1 MTRSK
6 AQRKGGAVHDRPPR
20 HHHLHRLNRSTW
32 ALAALLLL
40 SLVLRLWGIH
50 DRLPDP
56 ALGINLVS
64 DTSVEENDR
73 TTMTYAWTMWRGG
86 TRPLDL
92 NPHTGGWPALSFY
105 VALLLQVLYYCYHSL
120 LTGGASAYDFA
131 RHVQSSPDQLFLFAR
146 VVSSFLGVLTVFLSY
161 RAAVPFVGQWGGLA
175 TGLLL
180 ATNPL
185 HIATSQHIGDP
196 NVLALLFVLL
206 AIPPILGISK
216 GDRLR
221 NSVEAGAM
229 IGLAGACKY
238 VPLVLLLPYFLA
250 HSASARGLRGPA
262 RWRPIV
268 AGLAATAVAFFLASP
283 FLLLDWGTTLHD
295 LDAQRNSVLSAWV
308 GQSSAMIALP
318 RYLAVTLPS
327 IMGWPAYAL
336 ALLGCILLF
345 RRGTQERLLL
355 SVAAVLVAAVGVL
368 MIAQARYVLPAIPVL
383 FVATAI
389 GVQAV
394 PAWVVRSESAG
405 TPRALVTALL
415 IVGSAIWGMPSLI
428 AARHA
433 AGLPDSRHL
442 ARSWINQFIPARA
455 PMALDQ
461 YGPAF
466 NTKGHERST
475 VVWPFYATRAS
486 LVEAAYH
493 LEWLDGID
501 FYVHSG
507 EISRRYAADAARYPI
522 EAEFYRRLQRQSE
535 VAWKS
540 DARTTSGP
548 AIEVLKLPRSVSTR
562 AARDSLW
569 STIAPK
575 LTIRDQIS
583 RWCLVMSEDFYLS
596 GDLERAEEWGER
608 GLTIPVPS
616 TARQLYSTLGLAE
629 IGLGKVDA
637 FERTARGGVAA
648 YPEDSQLHLFL
659 GMAMQQRGDAR
670 GAIAHYRE
678 SLRLNPDQERADG
691 IRRQIETLEG
701 RP

>member
-1 MTRSK
+1 M
-6 AQRKGGAVHDRPPR
+6 
-20 HHHLHRLNRSTW
+20 
-32 ALAALLLL
+32 
-40 SLVLRLWGIH
+40 LRLWGIH

-64 DTSVEENDR
+64 DTSVEEIDR

-105 VALLLQVLYYCYHSL
+105 VALLLQVLYYCYHSF
-120 LTGGASAYDFA
+120 LTGSASAYDFA
-131 RHVQSSPDQLFLFAR
+131 QHIQSSPDQLFLFAR
-146 VVSSFLGVLTVFLSY
+146 VVSSLLGVLTVFLTC
-161 RAAVPFVGQWGGLA
+161 RVAVPFVGQSGGLI
-175 TGLLL
+175 TGLFL

-196 NVLALLFVLL
+196 NLLALLFVLL
-206 AIPPILGISK
+206 AIPPILGISR

-221 NSVEAGAM
+221 NSVKAGAM

-238 VPLVLLLPYFLA
+238 VPLVLLLPYLLA
-250 HSASARGLRGPA
+250 QATSARALRWAA
-262 RWRPIV
+262 RWRPTIAGIV
-268 AGLAATAVAFFLASP
+268 AMAAAFFLVSP
-283 FLLLDWGTTLHD
+283 FLFLDWGTTLHD
-295 LDAQRNSVLSAWV
+295 VAAQRNSVLSAWV
-308 GQSSAMIALP
+308 GQSSAVIALP

-336 ALLGCILLF
+336 ALFGCVLLF

-355 SVAAVLVAAVGVL
+355 SVAAVLVLAVGVL
-368 MIAQARYVLPAIPVL
+368 MVAQTRYVLPAVPVL
-383 FVATAI
+383 FIATAVGI
-389 GVQAV
+389 QTV
-394 PAWVVRSESAG
+394 PAWIIRPEKAA
-405 TPRALVTALL
+405 TPRGIVTTLL
-415 IVGSAIWGMPSLI
+415 IVASVIWGLPSLI
-428 AARHA
+428 SARHD

-442 ARSWINQFIPARA
+442 ARTWINQFIPAKA

-466 NTKGHERST
+466 NTKGHERT
-475 VVWPFYATRAS
+475 TIVWPFYATRAS

-493 LEWLDGID
+493 VEWLDGIR

-522 EAEFYRRLQRQSE
+522 EAEFYRRLRGQAE

-548 AIEVLKLPRSVSTR
+548 VIEVLKLPRSVSSL
-562 AARDSLW
+562 AERDSLW
-569 STIAPK
+569 STIVPK

-583 RWCLVMSEDFYLS
+583 RWSLVMSEVFYLS
-596 GDLERAEEWGER
+596 GDLERAEEWAER

-616 TARQLYSTLGLAE
+616 TARQLYSTLGLAQ

-637 FERTARGGVAA
+637 FERTASGGVAA
-648 YPEDSQLHLFL
+648 YPGDSQMHLFM
-659 GMAMQQRGDAR
+659 GMAMQQRGEAR
-670 GAIAHYRE
+670 QAIAHYRE

-691 IRRQIETLEG
+691 IQKQIEILEQG
-701 RP
+701 RR